1 MYKRQIQTR
10 PIWGLIQDQADYPR
24 NESYGT
30 DLARHYLDRIVNL
43 PCSTSLT
50 EEDAQRV
57 VDVLLE
63 LSQG

>member
-1 MYKRQIQTR
+1 MYKRQ
-10 PIWGLIQDQADYPR
+10 R
-24 NESYGT
+24 NERYGT